1 MFFVGGLTFQRG
13 CKVRERE
20 RERERT
26 RTCWGGVFCSVK
38 LIPPP
43 PPVLLL
49 LHGLTQIKIHIVYYQ
64 KLKLCI
70 CSKFYLTHDEL
81 QKKCIIIYIYTQQ
94 FIYYVHCSCFLR
106 ESEGGSIVS
115 RACRLCPCRHHWSG
129 VRVVRYPWFRPV
141 SLIWA

>member
-1 MFFVGGLTFQRG
+1 MGGLIFQREVQSPIEREG
-13 CKVRERE
+13 ERE
-20 RERERT
+20 RENMLRG
-26 RTCWGGVFCSVK
+26 CFVLLDLS
-38 LIPPP
+38 PPP
-43 PPVLLL
+43 LLFLFL